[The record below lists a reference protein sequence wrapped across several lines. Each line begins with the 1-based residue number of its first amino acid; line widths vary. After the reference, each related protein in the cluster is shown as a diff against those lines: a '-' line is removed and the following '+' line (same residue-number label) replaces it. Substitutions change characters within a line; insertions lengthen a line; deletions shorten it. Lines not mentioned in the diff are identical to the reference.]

1 MKLRLPKYSEAE
13 LKDRQVKFPTAYI
26 VASPSYPSSSL
37 TTIRSAGVS
46 DVASTGSGSL
56 IVSCNWD
63 AGFTIQQRRGLDFLN
78 SWWIHQN
85 PLPRSIHMS
94 HDPLAFHDEKPAR
107 IEHRA
112 EKAMKSNGLWAQ
124 QLARSE
130 GFEPPTLG
138 IEIHS

>member
-13 LKDRQVKFPTAYI
+13 LKDRRVKFRYRLHRRFAFM
-26 VASPSYPSSSL
+26 PSSSL

-56 IVSCNWD
+56 IVSCSWD

-94 HDPLAFHDEKPAR
+94 HDPLAFHDERPAR
-107 IEHRA
+107 IEPRA
-112 EKAMKSNGLWAQ
+112 EKAMKSNGL
-124 QLARSE
+124 
-130 GFEPPTLG
+130 
-138 IEIHS
+138 